1 VTEGP
6 GINFKAILDG
16 LDAAVVVLD
25 LYGVL
30 LYANDRAAEML
41 DWLAETS
48 IGTAVAQEAQ
58 VQIPPETAAA
68 IAETLRSGRSW
79 EGDFELRRKDGGL
92 VSVHASETGLFDE
105 SGTLIGVVSII
116 TDVTESRRSV
126 QKLISEAEAL
136 RFLLDAT
143 TILSSALDFEEC
155 VRQLAALAVPLIG
168 DMCLIDVLEDGA
180 VRRVAAV
187 HADPSRAALAQ
198 RLVAFPP
205 STLGP
210 DPVAQTI
217 RSGQPVYSNLIDNGF
232 LRLAAA
238 DDEHY
243 RVVEEL
249 GVTAYMSAPLK
260 VRGRVLGSVTL
271 VSAGSGRTFDDN
283 DLALAGELAARAGQV
298 VENARLFSEQA
309 RVARTLQAALL
320 PPALPDIPSM
330 ELAAAYQAGGR
341 GNEVGGDFY
350 DVFEIGRSGWVLAV
364 GDVSGRGPDA
374 AAVTGLVRHALRASA
389 QHDRNPAG
397 MLAVANRLLI
407 EQEDH
412 SFERFC
418 TAACAVVRPGDPARV
433 TVAEAGH
440 PPLIVVRA
448 DGTIESYA
456 TGAGPAL
463 GITDDFSAR
472 AQRLTVRAGDL
483 LLLYTDGLTEA
494 RNAEGSF
501 FGEERLGH
509 LLAQLVRSR
518 PSEVVRRLLDEVT
531 SYCGGELKDDLSLL
545 VAAPS

>member
-1 VTEGP
+1 
-6 GINFKAILDG
+6 
-16 LDAAVVVLD
+16 
-25 LYGVL
+25 
-30 LYANDRAAEML
+30 
-41 DWLAETS
+41 
-48 IGTAVAQEAQ
+48 
-58 VQIPPETAAA
+58 
-68 IAETLRSGRSW
+68 
-79 EGDFELRRKDGGL
+79 
-92 VSVHASETGLFDE
+92 LFDE
-105 SGTLIGVVSII
+105 SRTLIGVVSII

-143 TILSSALDFEEC
+143 TILSRALDFEEC

-168 DMCLIDVLEDGA
+168 DLCLIDVIEDGT

-187 HADPSRAALAQ
+187 HADPSQAALAQ
-198 RLVAFPP
+198 QLVRFPP

-210 DPVAQTI
+210 DPVAHTI
-217 RSGQPVYSNLIDNGF
+217 RSGLPVYSNRIDNGF
-232 LRLAAA
+232 LHQAAVE
-238 DDEHY
+238 DEHY

-249 GVTAYMSAPLK
+249 GVSAYMSAPLK

-309 RVARTLQAALL
+309 QVARTLQAALL
-320 PPALPDIPSM
+320 PPALPDIPGM

-341 GNEVGGDFY
+341 RNEVGGDFY
-350 DVFEIGRSGWVLAV
+350 DVFEVGRSGWVLAV

-397 MLAVANRLLI
+397 MLAVANRLLV

-433 TVAEAGH
+433 VVAEAGH
-440 PPLIVVRA
+440 PPLIVVRGN
-448 DGTIESYA
+448 GTIENYGN
-456 TGAGPAL
+456 GAGPAL
-463 GITDDFSAR
+463 GITEDFSAR
-472 AQRLTVRAGDL
+472 AQRLTLHRGDL

-501 FGEERLGH
+501 FGEERLSG
-509 LLAQLVRSR
+509 LLEQLMGSR
-518 PSEVVRRLLDEVT
+518 PTEVVGRLLDEVT